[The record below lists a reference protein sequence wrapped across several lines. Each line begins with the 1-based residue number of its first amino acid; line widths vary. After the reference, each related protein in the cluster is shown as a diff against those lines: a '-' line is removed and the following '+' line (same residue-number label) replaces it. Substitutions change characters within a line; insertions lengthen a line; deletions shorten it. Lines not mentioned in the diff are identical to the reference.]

1 MKHSSEVTIIVEKS
15 REVFS
20 KIVVIDK
27 AGPVVVHWRH
37 APHHEQA
44 LGQPVAWKGRQLARR
59 SSMTSTMARVIQYV
73 SHLLP
78 SSGDSIFRARIEQ

>member
-27 AGPVVVHWRH
+27 AGPVVLQWRH

-44 LGQPVAWKGRQLARR
+44 LAQPVEWNPAGNE
-59 SSMTSTMARVIQYV
+59 V
-73 SHLLP
+73 
-78 SSGDSIFRARIEQ
+78 